1 MRGLSRTGTQCPS
14 TRNGAWYT
22 SGVRIGTPALTT
34 RGFGA
39 DEFDKVAELIVNVLT
54 NTTPAIASSG
64 QPGKAKYVLAE
75 GVAEATKA
83 ASAELLEA
91 NPLYPGL
98 TL

>member
-1 MRGLSRTGTQCPS
+1 
-14 TRNGAWYT
+14 
-22 SGVRIGTPALTT
+22 
-34 RGFGA
+34 
-39 DEFDKVAELIVNVLT
+39 LT

-64 QPGKAKYVLAE
+64 QPGKAKYVVAE

-83 ASAELLEA
+83 AAAELLEA